1 MKKENFKIFV
11 FVLLVILIIN
21 FLNIRVCVFYNIFG
35 IPWPACGMT
44 RAFNRIFMLKVKES
58 FDYNLLGVP
67 LFIIINSY
75 LIINFYSIIKNTD
88 QINIY
93 FEDFFQKYRTA
104 LIIVSAVI
112 VMLNWIRNLYN
123 PLLY

>member
-35 IPWPACGMT
+35 IPCPACGMT
-44 RAFNRIFMLKVKES
+44 RAFNRIFMLKIKES

-75 LIINFYSIIKNTD
+75 LIINFYSILKNTD

-93 FEDFFQKYRTA
+93 FENSFQKYKIA
-104 LIIVSAVI
+104 LIIISAVI
-112 VMLNWIRNLYN
+112 VILNWIRNLYN

>member
-35 IPWPACGMT
+35 IPCPACGMT
-44 RAFNRIFMLKVKES
+44 RAFNRIFMLKIKES

-75 LIINFYSIIKNTD
+75 LIINFYSILKNTD

-93 FEDFFQKYRTA
+93 FENSFRKYKTA
-104 LIIVSAVI
+104 LIIISAVI
-112 VMLNWIRNLYN
+112 VILNWIRNLYN

>member
-35 IPWPACGMT
+35 IPCPACGMT
-44 RAFNRIFMLKVKES
+44 RAFNRIFMLKFKES

>member
-35 IPWPACGMT
+35 IPCPACGMT
-44 RAFNRIFMLKVKES
+44 RAFNIIFMLKVKES

-104 LIIVSAVI
+104 LIIVSAVVVI
-112 VMLNWIRNLYN
+112 LNWIRNLYN

>member
-35 IPWPACGMT
+35 IPCPACGMT

-93 FEDFFQKYRTA
+93 FKNIE
-104 LIIVSAVI
+104 LH
-112 VMLNWIRNLYN
+112 
-123 PLLY
+123 

>member
-35 IPWPACGMT
+35 IPCPACGMT

-104 LIIVSAVI
+104 LIIVAAVI
-112 VMLNWIRNLYN
+112 VMWNWIRNIYN
-123 PLLY
+123 PLFY

>member
-21 FLNIRVCVFYNIFG
+21 FLNIRVCVFYNIFR
-35 IPWPACGMT
+35 IPYPACGMT

>member
-21 FLNIRVCVFYNIFG
+21 FLNIRVCVFYNICG
-35 IPWPACGMT
+35 IT

-75 LIINFYSIIKNTD
+75 LMINFYSIIKNTD

>member
-35 IPWPACGMT
+35 IPCPACGMT
-44 RAFNRIFMLKVKES
+44 RAFNRIFILKIKES

-75 LIINFYSIIKNTD
+75 LIINFYSILKNTD
-88 QINIY
+88 EINIY
-93 FEDFFQKYRTA
+93 FEKFFQKYKTA
-104 LIIVSAVI
+104 LIIISAVI
-112 VMLNWIRNLYN
+112 VILNWIRNLYN

>member
-35 IPWPACGMT
+35 IPCPACGMT
-44 RAFNRIFMLKVKES
+44 RAFNRIFMLKIKES

-75 LIINFYSIIKNTD
+75 LIINFYSILKNTD
-88 QINIY
+88 EINIY
-93 FEDFFQKYRTA
+93 FEKFFQKYKTA
-104 LIIVSAVI
+104 LIIISAVI
-112 VMLNWIRNLYN
+112 VILNWIRNLYN

>member
-21 FLNIRVCVFYNIFG
+21 FLNIRVCAFYNIFG
-35 IPWPACGMT
+35 IPCPACGMT

-104 LIIVSAVI
+104 LIIVSAVVVI
-112 VMLNWIRNLYN
+112 LNWIRNLYN